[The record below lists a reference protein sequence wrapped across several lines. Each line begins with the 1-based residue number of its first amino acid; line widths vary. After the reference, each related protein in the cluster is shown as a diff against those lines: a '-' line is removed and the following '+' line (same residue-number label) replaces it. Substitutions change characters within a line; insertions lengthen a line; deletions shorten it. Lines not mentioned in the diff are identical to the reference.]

1 MKLSSNQPG
10 IQRELA
16 RKRFEADVTI
26 YVADGLSE
34 VCTTEEARDILT
46 SPDWPN
52 RGPRHADAIE
62 TCLKVLDGH
71 RSTID
76 ARNTFIEAAREA
88 SVLVAGETSN
98 FQAQE
103 KK

>member
-1 MKLSSNQPG
+1 MKLYSNQPG
-10 IQRELA
+10 VQRELA
-16 RKRFEADVTI
+16 RKRFETSVTI
-26 YVADGLSE
+26 DAADGLSE

-46 SPDWPN
+46 SSTWPN
-52 RGPRHADAIE
+52 RGPRHADALDA
-62 TCLKVLDGH
+62 CLKVLDGH

-76 ARNTFIEAAREA
+76 ARNAFIEAAREA

-98 FQAQE
+98 VQAQE